1 MSASCAGSITAH
13 LYFVAGA
20 LLGVAA
26 VLYAVASRAVRAR
39 RADRSAGK
47 LPTFYINL
55 LLTNKQDK
63 KGVIQNKVNEKV
75 SHGIFG
81 LRRKLAASLAARAVS
96 DATFT
101 RQVAGKLAAGMPE
114 KMAMRDITAEARV
127 RFVQRNYA
135 VVACSI
141 LAVDTMK
148 LLGAKLDAGRL
159 SKFNTML
166 SLLGSCGMRD
176 SAEFAL
182 ESQLVQMVEVKLR
195 EVMADEIMFKL
206 KNEGGVESHVELKSE
221 AEQPGFFY
229 GVLEDIGNKKGQT
242 SRSSSMSSASSADS
256 NLL

>member
-1 MSASCAGSITAH
+1 MSASITAH

-195 EVMADEIMFKL
+195 EAMADEIMFKL